1 MKGNLTRDSP
11 WPKWLKFRV
20 TLQKTGP
27 GLITQDVLFG
37 DFGEAAV
44 LPCFGADAC
53 KELFGPV
60 GPASTT
66 EPFLGQAFMYPPLG
80 MGPL

>member
-1 MKGNLTRDSP
+1 M
-11 WPKWLKFRV
+11 

>member
-1 MKGNLTRDSP
+1 MQVAVLPREIPLGFAQVSCDIATP
-11 WPKWLKFRV
+11 
-20 TLQKTGP
+20 T
-27 GLITQDVLFG
+27 GLIAQDVLFG

-44 LPCFGADAC
+44 LPCFGAEAC

-66 EPFLGQAFMYPPLG
+66 EPFLGEAFVYPPLG